1 MVEYYQ
7 KKGGFLMNLT
17 QNKVSKWRVI
27 INDFKK
33 SNLTINKYCE
43 LHNLKH
49 HQFLYWR
56 RKLEILEDPAST
68 DKPSFVKV
76 DLTSNES
83 SVSTPLSIEI
93 NHIKINVPLNFNETH
108 LKQLIQL
115 VKQID

>member
-1 MVEYYQ
+1 
-7 KKGGFLMNLT
+7 MNLT

-27 INDFKK
+27 VNDFKK

-43 LHNLKH
+43 LYNLKH

-56 RKLEILEDPAST
+56 RKLEVLEDPVST
-68 DKPSFVKV
+68 DKSSFVKV
-76 DLTSNES
+76 DLTSANVS

-93 NHIKINVPLNFNETH
+93 NHIKINVPLKFNVTH
-108 LKQLIQL
+108 LKQVIQL